1 MEPKHI
7 VAPGSPSPKSEE
19 IVAYKLNPATLKRLE
34 RTVRKLPRL
43 QREIFLAA
51 RLDGMDYFEI
61 AERTGLSV
69 WEVERHIAKA
79 LVTLVRGMDKPSGCR
94 WRR

>member
-1 MEPKHI
+1 MTDEPDPI
-7 VAPGSPSPKSEE
+7 
-19 IVAYKLNPATLKRLE
+19 TLKRLE
-34 RTVRKLPRL
+34 RAVRRLPRM

-51 RLDGMDYFEI
+51 RLDDMDYFEI

-69 WEVERHIAKA
+69 REVERELAQA
-79 LVTLVRGMDKPSGCR
+79 LASIDRRMSRPPKQWW